1 MATKKWTKFSQ
12 KTIFTNDH
20 WSYNLDNF
28 VIENGAKGEYH
39 YVHTNGSTMIIPIT
53 SENKIILVKQF
64 RYLNQKDSLEFPCGL
79 NGSKLP
85 PKENALKE
93 LREETGF
100 TANLLEYIGEF
111 SPYTGASDE
120 MCKLYIATGLFYDPL
135 PKDATEEGMETLYF
149 TFEQLQ
155 NLITGNKIWDGLTL
169 ASFSLAYNNIKIKLK
184 ND

>member
-1 MATKKWTKFSQ
+1 MAAKKWTKVSQ
-12 KTIFTNDH
+12 KTIFNNDH

-28 VIENGAKGEYH
+28 VIENGVEGEYH
-39 YVHTNGSTMIIPIT
+39 YVNTNGSTMIIPIT

-79 NGSKLP
+79 NNLKLP
-85 PKENALKE
+85 PEENALKE

-100 TANLLEYIGEF
+100 AANILEYIGEF
-111 SPYTGASDE
+111 CPYTGASDE
-120 MCKLYIATGLFYDPL
+120 MCKLYIASDLFYNPL

-149 TFEQLQ
+149 TFNQLQ
-155 NLITGNKIWDGLTL
+155 ILIVNNEIWDGLTL
-169 ASFSLAYNNIKIKLK
+169 ASFSIAYNHIKKKTK